1 MENLLT
7 LLSSRSVS
15 LQLYIVQVILIL
27 SWCKLSG
34 KKSLKKVGLNGLA
47 VVMISLILYH
57 ELVIHSLFLLFWI
70 GLFFFF
76 PLGFWARVCH
86 CADNLDRDLREKLC
100 GSGFVEGFWNVVLFG
115 CGFLSRFAWNF
126 TEA

>member
-57 ELVIHSLFLLFWI
+57 VSNSFSVPVVLDWFGV
-70 GLFFFF
+70 FFF

-86 CADNLDRDLREKLC
+86 CANNLDRDLREKLC

>member
-47 VVMISLILYH
+47 VVMIPLILYH
-57 ELVIHSLFLLFWI
+57 VSNSFSVPVVLNWF
-70 GLFFFF
+70 GFFF
-76 PLGFWARVCH
+76 PPLV
-86 CADNLDRDLREKLC
+86 
-100 GSGFVEGFWNVVLFG
+100 FG
-115 CGFLSRFAWNF
+115 LEFAIVQ
-126 TEA
+126 TTLIEI

>member
-57 ELVIHSLFLLFWI
+57 VSNSFSVPVVLDWFGV
-70 GLFFFF
+70 FFF

-86 CADNLDRDLREKLC
+86 CANNLDRDLREKLC

-115 CGFLSRFAWNF
+115 CGFLSRFSWNF